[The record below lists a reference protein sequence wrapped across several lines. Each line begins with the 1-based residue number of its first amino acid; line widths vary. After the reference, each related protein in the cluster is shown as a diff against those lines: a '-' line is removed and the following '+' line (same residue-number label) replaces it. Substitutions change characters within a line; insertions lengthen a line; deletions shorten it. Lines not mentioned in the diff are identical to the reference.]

1 MQLDMDSYAFSP
13 SPSPLLEPMLLTV
26 SPPNSGG
33 SSTTPPNGIEKR
45 SNLSMAVNIGLLR
58 ADADEDEFGDVLS
71 AALRRGRSTNQSAK
85 SRSAN
90 RRRRWY
96 LGIQSKKD
104 PGHVMTEVLHALGSL
119 AFSWILLSPF
129 RIKGKWTPPQSANN
143 GGRSGEIKVIF
154 QLYKVQSGIYLLD
167 FQKVLR

>member
-1 MQLDMDSYAFSP
+1 MSLATS
-13 SPSPLLEPMLLTV
+13 
-26 SPPNSGG
+26 
-33 SSTTPPNGIEKR
+33 
-45 SNLSMAVNIGLLR
+45 
-58 ADADEDEFGDVLS
+58 S

-129 RIKGKWTPPQSANN
+129 RIKGKWTPPQSASNR
-143 GGRSGEIKVIF
+143 GRSGEIKVIF

-167 FQKVLR
+167 FQRCSGDVFSFMALCSKVINELKLHPARLKIAQILGERN